1 MKVSIT
7 SSSLFVTVR
16 LRRAF
21 RYEKK
26 VYRRFRII
34 SLPSGVAER
43 LIAMRRAERVEA
55 GVKDTSERRN
65 THA

>member
-1 MKVSIT
+1 MSGSMT
-7 SSSLFVTVR
+7 SSALFVTVR

-26 VYRRFRII
+26 VYRRFRVI

-43 LIAMRRAERVEA
+43 LIAMRRAERVET
-55 GVKDTSERRN
+55 GVKDTIREG
-65 THA
+65 